1 MTWINASSNSEFWTE
16 RLRDN
21 EVPLFDQSGNQLI
34 DDSGNVLIF
43 GTVATWSDAAANSEA
58 WVAA

>member
-1 MTWINASSNSEFWTE
+1 MTWTDASSNSEFWIE
-16 RLRDN
+16 RIKDN
-21 EVPLFDQSGNQLI
+21 EVLIFDHSGNQLI